1 MSRLNNPRR
10 SCQDLTGGLA
20 PYRFYDNDIRSSVS
34 PRLLYTGGMDYNTRL
49 VIFGAGTL
57 GAVCGL
63 VGVYLLL
70 RKRSL
75 IGDAICHASLP
86 GIALGFFASVAAGG
100 DGRDPLF
107 LMIGAAITGIL
118 GALSVLLL
126 RRWTILKDDAAL
138 GIVLSVYFGLGM
150 VFMSLVQQTR
160 EGNAAGL
167 EGFIYGNTAGIM
179 ARDAWMIA
187 VTSTCV
193 ALVLLALRKE
203 LQLLCF
209 DTSFAASQGWPT
221 FGLDLILLAC
231 VLVVVIIGTSIVGV
245 LLIIAMVVIPPAA
258 ARFWSDRMSWNLA
271 ISASVGML
279 SGVLGA
285 LSSFALDRVPSGAA
299 MVLVAAMLFGVSLLL
314 GTKRGMIWRW
324 IQLSRLRR
332 QADDE
337 HVLRSIYERLES
349 QDRAPMPR
357 GDLRSEP
364 ISLTELAKLKGWSLS
379 RTRRVVERL
388 HRGGWIAKGPEES
401 VSLTASGIQQ
411 SYRAIRRHRLLEH
424 YFARWAELSPDA
436 IDRSADYT
444 EHALDDAL
452 LAMLEKDALA
462 TGDPIELPPSIHPI
476 R

>member
-1 MSRLNNPRR
+1 
-10 SCQDLTGGLA
+10 
-20 PYRFYDNDIRSSVS
+20 
-34 PRLLYTGGMDYNTRL
+34 MDYNTRL
-49 VIFGAGTL
+49 VILGAGIL

-86 GIALGFFASVAAGG
+86 GIAVGFFLSIAVGG
-100 DGRDPLF
+100 DGRDPWF
-107 LMIGAAITGIL
+107 LLTGAAVTGVA

-150 VFMSLVQQTR
+150 VLLSLVQQMG

-179 ARDAWMIA
+179 AADAWLIA
-187 VTSTCV
+187 ITSSVV
-193 ALVLLALRKE
+193 AMVLLLLRKE
-203 LQLLCF
+203 MQLLCF

-231 VLVVVIIGTSIVGV
+231 VLLVVIIGTSIVGV

-258 ARFWSDRMSWNLA
+258 ARFWSDRLSWNLGH
-271 ISASVGML
+271 SSVIGLL
-279 SGVLGA
+279 SGILGA
-285 LSSFALDRVPSGAA
+285 LSSFAIDRIPSGAA
-299 MVLVAAMLFGVSLLL
+299 MVLVASILFGLSMLF
-314 GTKRGMIWRW
+314 GTKRGMVWRW
-324 IQLSRLRR
+324 LHLRRQRR

-337 HVLRSIYERLES
+337 HVLRSFYERLES
-349 QDRAPMPR
+349 QNRAPMPR
-357 GDLRSEP
+357 GDLRSESIP
-364 ISLTELAKLKGWSLS
+364 LVELAQMKDWSVRRTARVADRLVRSGWMTMSPD
-379 RTRRVVERL
+379 
-388 HRGGWIAKGPEES
+388 KS
-401 VSLTASGIQQ
+401 VALTASGIQQ
-411 SYRAIRRHRLLEH
+411 SLRAIRRHRLLEH

-444 EHALDDAL
+444 EHALDDSL

-462 TGDPIELPPSIHPI
+462 TGAPIELPPSIHPI
-476 R
+476 P